1 MSRRCSVLVIDD
13 DPDLIELETQILESA
28 GYDVRCARDGLEG
41 LERVTERMPN
51 LILLDMRMPR
61 MSGTEFARE
70 FRRRH
75 GRACPIIVITAAEN
89 AHARAREVGAEGFFS
104 KPFEIDELL
113 NAAKRLVS

>member
-13 DPDLIELETQILESA
+13 DDDLIELETHILESA
-28 GYDVRCARDGLEG
+28 GYDVRSARDGLEG
-41 LERVTERMPN
+41 LERVTERMPD

-75 GRACPIIVITAAEN
+75 GNACPIIVVTAAEN
-89 AHARAREVGAEGFFS
+89 AHARACEVGAEGFFS

-113 NAAKRLVS
+113 KAAKRLVS